1 MFWMKL
7 RSQIVPLLLV
17 FLFTLAAC
25 GTEAPAGDD
34 ANDAAQ
40 TPGDV
45 SLKDLPDDT
54 AEDDNSDSVP
64 EDDTTDET
72 PGETGDVE
80 DAEPLAREDYSFDT
94 SLLSYLG
101 QPSADVAAALDAT
114 GEWEYVYDE
123 NGTPNPRPNRI
134 EPAVVDGAE
143 YDYYVRLNSSAEAWG
158 ISFERSISVTAETKT
173 DELQKVYDLLV
184 SELGEPEELT
194 GAHSVGEA
202 LTEEFANRTS
212 YTEWWILDEDY
223 EMAFDPGL
231 DMALT
236 CHLTVRYES
245 PGLTI
250 GIHYAL
256 YPPSG
261 LYEIARYRESGVAQP
276 PV

>member
-1 MFWMKL
+1 MKRRIL
-7 RSQIVPLLLV
+7 ALLLALV
-17 FLFTLAAC
+17 LLFALAAC
-25 GTEAPAGDD
+25 GTEESAGDNASD
-34 ANDAAQ
+34 AGQ
-40 TPGDV
+40 TTGDE
-45 SLKDLPDDT
+45 SFHDLPDDT

>member
-1 MFWMKL
+1 M
-7 RSQIVPLLLV
+7 
-17 FLFTLAAC
+17 
-25 GTEAPAGDD
+25 
-34 ANDAAQ
+34 
-40 TPGDV
+40 
-45 SLKDLPDDT
+45 
-54 AEDDNSDSVP
+54 
-64 EDDTTDET
+64 
-72 PGETGDVE
+72 
-80 DAEPLAREDYSFDT
+80 
-94 SLLSYLG
+94 
-101 QPSADVAAALDAT
+101 
-114 GEWEYVYDE
+114 EYVYDE

-250 GIHYAL
+250 AYITRSIS
-256 YPPSG
+256 PPACTKSRATAKAASRSRPSNLQSPG
-261 LYEIARYRESGVAQP
+261 KNPGAFLILWGKGPRKESLRRSFFDKIYKKLTRKYSLPYKFFTFA
-276 PV
+276 

>member
-1 MFWMKL
+1 MKRRIL
-7 RSQIVPLLLV
+7 ALLLALV
-17 FLFTLAAC
+17 LLFALAAC
-25 GTEAPAGDD
+25 GTEESAGDNASD
-34 ANDAAQ
+34 AGQ
-40 TPGDV
+40 TTGDE
-45 SLKDLPDDT
+45 SFHDLPDDT
-54 AEDDNSDSVP
+54 AEDDTSDDVP
-64 EDDTTDET
+64 EDDATDET

-80 DAEPLAREDYSFDT
+80 DAEPLAREDDSFDT

-134 EPAVVDGAE
+134 EPALVDGAE

-202 LTEEFANRTS
+202 LTEELANRTS

-223 EMAFDPGL
+223 EMAFDPDL

-236 CHLTVRYES
+236 CHLTVQYES

-250 GIHYAL
+250 GVHYAL
-256 YPPSG
+256 YQPSG

>member
-1 MFWMKL
+1 MKRRIL
-7 RSQIVPLLLV
+7 ALLLALTV
-17 FLFTLAAC
+17 LCTLAAC
-25 GTEAPAGDD
+25 GTEESAGNNASD
-34 ANDAAQ
+34 AGQ
-40 TPGDV
+40 TTGDE
-45 SLKDLPDDT
+45 SFHDLPDDT
-54 AEDDNSDSVP
+54 AEDDTSDDVP
-64 EDDTTDET
+64 EDDATDET

-80 DAEPLAREDYSFDT
+80 DAEPLAREDDSFDT

-134 EPAVVDGAE
+134 EPALVDGAE

-202 LTEEFANRTS
+202 LTEELANRTS

-223 EMAFDPGL
+223 EMAFDPDL

-236 CHLTVRYES
+236 CHLTVQYES

-250 GIHYAL
+250 GVHYAL
-256 YPPSG
+256 YQPSG

>member
-1 MFWMKL
+1 MKRRIL
-7 RSQIVPLLLV
+7 ALLLALV
-17 FLFTLAAC
+17 LLFALAAC
-25 GTEAPAGDD
+25 GTEESAGDNASD
-34 ANDAAQ
+34 AGQ
-40 TPGDV
+40 TTGDE
-45 SLKDLPDDT
+45 SFHDLPDDT
-54 AEDDNSDSVP
+54 AEDDTSDDVP
-64 EDDTTDET
+64 EDDATDET

-80 DAEPLAREDYSFDT
+80 DAEPLAREDDSFDT

-134 EPAVVDGAE
+134 EPALIDGAE

-202 LTEEFANRTS
+202 LTEELANRTS

-223 EMAFDPGL
+223 EMAFDPDL

-236 CHLTVRYES
+236 CHLTVQYES

-250 GIHYAL
+250 GVHYAL
-256 YPPSG
+256 YQPSG

>member
-1 MFWMKL
+1 MKRRIL
-7 RSQIVPLLLV
+7 ALLLDLV
-17 FLFTLAAC
+17 LLFALAAC
-25 GTEAPAGDD
+25 GTEESAGDNASD
-34 ANDAAQ
+34 AGQ
-40 TPGDV
+40 TTGDE
-45 SLKDLPDDT
+45 SFHDLPDDT
-54 AEDDNSDSVP
+54 AEDDTSDDVP
-64 EDDTTDET
+64 EDDATDET

-80 DAEPLAREDYSFDT
+80 DAEPLAREDDSFDT

-134 EPAVVDGAE
+134 DPALVDGAE

-202 LTEEFANRTS
+202 LTEELANRTS

-223 EMAFDPGL
+223 EMAFDPDL

-236 CHLTVRYES
+236 CHLTVQYES

-250 GIHYAL
+250 GVHYAL
-256 YPPSG
+256 YQPSG

>member
-1 MFWMKL
+1 MKRRIL
-7 RSQIVPLLLV
+7 ALLLALV
-17 FLFTLAAC
+17 LLFALAAC
-25 GTEAPAGDD
+25 GTEESAGDNASD
-34 ANDAAQ
+34 AGQ
-40 TPGDV
+40 TTGDE
-45 SLKDLPDDT
+45 SFHDLPDDT
-54 AEDDNSDSVP
+54 AEDDTSDDVP
-64 EDDTTDET
+64 EDDATDET

-80 DAEPLAREDYSFDT
+80 DAEPLAREDDSVDT
-94 SLLSYLG
+94 ALLSYLG

-143 YDYYVRLNSSAEAWG
+143 YDYYIRLNSSAEAWG

-202 LTEEFANRTS
+202 LTEELANRTS

-223 EMAFDPGL
+223 EMAFDPDL

-236 CHLTVRYES
+236 CHLTVQYES

-250 GIHYAL
+250 GVHYAL
-256 YPPSG
+256 YQPSG